1 MSKINETQNSFN
13 YDNNS
18 SANKFKNSN
27 IHNDSILE
35 SSTFNNSSIIKNVKL
50 TPKKSDIISTHFYN
64 CSTNFP
70 CRNNNSQINKY
81 LHTYMK
87 YPKIRRK
94 SNYNKIKIYD
104 RPIYDYLF
112 QSKTI
117 NTMPNL
123 KNRLQRNNQ
132 RMQNISTEKKNDDQ
146 NLIYDYSRI
155 KKNKRYKFNF
165 PFEDISKKKIFDSF
179 LNKYTNKNYDYFP
192 KLVDIKRSC
201 MINKRND
208 KYKDRNI
215 LFTKLKYLNF
225 NNEIRNTSKKNFIT
239 PDKYLSIN
247 TNEDANFLEKKM
259 TYKILGNIKFKI
271 KSPIDR
277 SRLLKFTNNFN
288 SLLAINKFY

>member
-1 MSKINETQNSFN
+1 MSKINEAQKSFN
-13 YDNNS
+13 NDNNS
-18 SANKFKNSN
+18 STNRIKNSN
-27 IHNDSILE
+27 IYNESLMDS
-35 SSTFNNSSIIKNVKL
+35 SSFNNSSIIKNSKL
-50 TPKKSDIISTHFYN
+50 SPKKSETIPSQIYN

-70 CRNNNSQINKY
+70 CRDNRNQINKY
-81 LHTYMK
+81 LHTYVK
-87 YPKIRRK
+87 YPIIKRK

-112 QSKTI
+112 QSNSI

-123 KNRLQRNNQ
+123 KNRLQRNSQ
-132 RMQNISTEKKNDDQ
+132 RIQNLSTEKNQNQ

-155 KKNKRYKFNF
+155 KTNKKHKINF
-165 PFEDISKKKIFDSF
+165 PREDINKKKKFDSF
-179 LNKYTNKNYDYFP
+179 LNKYTNKKYDYFP
-192 KLVDIKRSC
+192 KLLDIKRSL

-208 KYKDRNI
+208 KYNDRNI

-225 NNEIRNTSKKNFIT
+225 NNEFRNTSKKNFIT

-271 KSPIDR
+271 KSPVDR
-277 SRLLKFTNNFN
+277 SKLLKFTKNFN

>member
-1 MSKINETQNSFN
+1 M
-13 YDNNS
+13 DS
-18 SANKFKNSN
+18 SS
-27 IHNDSILE
+27 
-35 SSTFNNSSIIKNVKL
+35 FNNSSTIKNSRL
-50 TPKKSDIISTHFYN
+50 SPKKSETIPSQIYN

-70 CRNNNSQINKY
+70 CRDNRNQINKY
-81 LHTYMK
+81 LHTYVK
-87 YPKIRRK
+87 YPIIKRK

-112 QSKTI
+112 QSNSI

-123 KNRLQRNNQ
+123 KNRLQRNSQ
-132 RMQNISTEKKNDDQ
+132 RIQNLSTEKNQNQ

-155 KKNKRYKFNF
+155 KTNKKHKINF
-165 PFEDISKKKIFDSF
+165 PREDINKKKKFDSF
-179 LNKYTNKNYDYFP
+179 LNKYTNKKYDYFP
-192 KLVDIKRSC
+192 KLLDIKRSL

-208 KYKDRNI
+208 KYNDRNI

-225 NNEIRNTSKKNFIT
+225 NNEFRNTSKKNFIT

-259 TYKILGNIKFKI
+259 TYRILGNIRFKM
-271 KSPIDR
+271 KSPVDR
-277 SRLLKFTNNFN
+277 SKLLKFTKNFD

>member
-1 MSKINETQNSFN
+1 MSEINENQKSFN
-13 YDNNS
+13 NDNNS
-18 SANKFKNSN
+18 STNRVKNSN
-27 IHNDSILE
+27 IYNESLMDS
-35 SSTFNNSSIIKNVKL
+35 SSFNNSSTIKNSKL
-50 TPKKSDIISTHFYN
+50 SPKKSETIPSQIYN

-70 CRNNNSQINKY
+70 CRDNRNQINKY
-81 LHTYMK
+81 LHTYVK
-87 YPKIRRK
+87 YPIIKRK

-112 QSKTI
+112 QSNSI

-123 KNRLQRNNQ
+123 KNRLQRNSQ
-132 RMQNISTEKKNDDQ
+132 RIQNLSTEKNQNQ

-155 KKNKRYKFNF
+155 KTNKKHKINF
-165 PFEDISKKKIFDSF
+165 PREDINKKKKFDSF
-179 LNKYTNKNYDYFP
+179 LNKYTNKKYDYFP
-192 KLVDIKRSC
+192 KLLDIKRSL

-208 KYKDRNI
+208 KYNDRNI

-225 NNEIRNTSKKNFIT
+225 NNEFRNTSKKNFIT

-259 TYKILGNIKFKI
+259 TYRILGNIRFKM
-271 KSPIDR
+271 KSPVDR
-277 SRLLKFTNNFN
+277 SKLLKFTKNFD

>member
-1 MSKINETQNSFN
+1 MSEINENQKSFN
-13 YDNNS
+13 NDNNS
-18 SANKFKNSN
+18 STNRIKNSN
-27 IHNDSILE
+27 IYNESLMDS
-35 SSTFNNSSIIKNVKL
+35 SSFNNSSIIKNSKL
-50 TPKKSDIISTHFYN
+50 SPKKSETIPSQIYN

-70 CRNNNSQINKY
+70 CRDNRNQINKY
-81 LHTYMK
+81 LHTYVK
-87 YPKIRRK
+87 YPKIKRK

-112 QSKTI
+112 QSNSI

-123 KNRLQRNNQ
+123 KNRLQRNSQ
-132 RMQNISTEKKNDDQ
+132 RIQNLSTEKNQNQ

-155 KKNKRYKFNF
+155 KINKKHKINF
-165 PFEDISKKKIFDSF
+165 PREDINKKKKFDSF
-179 LNKYTNKNYDYFP
+179 LNKYTNKKYDYFP
-192 KLVDIKRSC
+192 KLLDIKRSL

-208 KYKDRNI
+208 KYNDRNI

-225 NNEIRNTSKKNFIT
+225 NNEFRNTSKKNFIT

-259 TYKILGNIKFKI
+259 TYRILGNIRFKM
-271 KSPIDR
+271 KSPVDR
-277 SRLLKFTNNFN
+277 SKLLKFTKNFD

>member
-1 MSKINETQNSFN
+1 MSEINENQKSFN
-13 YDNNS
+13 NDNNAS
-18 SANKFKNSN
+18 TNRIKNSN
-27 IHNDSILE
+27 IYNESLMDS
-35 SSTFNNSSIIKNVKL
+35 SSFNNSSIIKNSKL
-50 TPKKSDIISTHFYN
+50 SPKKSETIPSQIYN

-70 CRNNNSQINKY
+70 CRDNRNQINKY
-81 LHTYMK
+81 LHTYVK
-87 YPKIRRK
+87 YPIIKRK

-112 QSKTI
+112 QSNSI

-123 KNRLQRNNQ
+123 KNRLQRNSQ
-132 RMQNISTEKKNDDQ
+132 RIQNLSTEKNQNQ

-155 KKNKRYKFNF
+155 KINKKHKINF
-165 PFEDISKKKIFDSF
+165 PREDINKKKKFDSF
-179 LNKYTNKNYDYFP
+179 LNKYTNKKYDYFP
-192 KLVDIKRSC
+192 KLLDIKRSL

-208 KYKDRNI
+208 KYNDRNI

-225 NNEIRNTSKKNFIT
+225 NNEFRNTSKKNFIT

-259 TYKILGNIKFKI
+259 TYRILGNIRFKM
-271 KSPIDR
+271 KSPVDR
-277 SRLLKFTNNFN
+277 SKLLKFTKNFD

>member
-1 MSKINETQNSFN
+1 MSEINENQKSFN
-13 YDNNS
+13 NDNNS
-18 SANKFKNSN
+18 STNRVKNSN
-27 IHNDSILE
+27 IYNESLMDS
-35 SSTFNNSSIIKNVKL
+35 SSFNNSSIIKNSRL
-50 TPKKSDIISTHFYN
+50 SPKKSETIPSQIYN

-70 CRNNNSQINKY
+70 CRDNRNQINKY
-81 LHTYMK
+81 LHTYVK
-87 YPKIRRK
+87 YPIIKRK

-112 QSKTI
+112 QSNSI

-123 KNRLQRNNQ
+123 KNRLQRNSQ
-132 RMQNISTEKKNDDQ
+132 RIQNLSTEKNQNQ

-155 KKNKRYKFNF
+155 KTNKKHKINF
-165 PFEDISKKKIFDSF
+165 PREDINKKKKFDSF
-179 LNKYTNKNYDYFP
+179 LNKYTNKKYDYFP
-192 KLVDIKRSC
+192 KLLDIKRSL

-208 KYKDRNI
+208 KYNDRNI

-225 NNEIRNTSKKNFIT
+225 NNEFRNTSKKNFIT

-259 TYKILGNIKFKI
+259 TYRILGNIRFKM
-271 KSPIDR
+271 KSPVDR
-277 SRLLKFTNNFN
+277 SKLLKFTKNFD

>member
-1 MSKINETQNSFN
+1 MSEINENQKSFN
-13 YDNNS
+13 NDNNS
-18 SANKFKNSN
+18 STNRIKNSN
-27 IHNDSILE
+27 IYNESLMDS
-35 SSTFNNSSIIKNVKL
+35 SSFNNSSIIKNSKL
-50 TPKKSDIISTHFYN
+50 SPKKSETIPSQIYN

-70 CRNNNSQINKY
+70 CRDNRNQINKY
-81 LHTYMK
+81 LHTYVK
-87 YPKIRRK
+87 YPIIKRK

-112 QSKTI
+112 QSNSI

-123 KNRLQRNNQ
+123 KNRLQRNSQ
-132 RMQNISTEKKNDDQ
+132 RIQNLSTEKNQNQ

-155 KKNKRYKFNF
+155 KTNKKHKINF
-165 PFEDISKKKIFDSF
+165 PREDINKKKKFDSF
-179 LNKYTNKNYDYFP
+179 LNKYKNKKYDYFP
-192 KLVDIKRSC
+192 KLLDIKRSL

-208 KYKDRNI
+208 KYNDRNI

-225 NNEIRNTSKKNFIT
+225 NNEFRNTSKKNFIT

-259 TYKILGNIKFKI
+259 TYRILGNIRFKM
-271 KSPIDR
+271 KSPVDR
-277 SRLLKFTNNFN
+277 SKLLKFTKNFD